1 MAQRVDASTPYEQV
15 ELNGSRLPIKDF
27 SDYVN
32 MFMRPTNN
40 ARKENGQPELERF
53 HQKNDRWEIV
63 VSQSGGQF
71 QQVNSVSLQP
81 LLGLEQFKTGL

>member
-1 MAQRVDASTPYEQV
+1 MKPGTPTLPLQV
-15 ELNGSRLPIKDF
+15 ELNGSKLPIKDF

-40 ARKENGQPELERF
+40 ARKDQGQPELERF
-53 HQKNDRWEIV
+53 SHKTDRWEVV

-71 QQVNSVSLQP
+71 QQASSPPHFECLKANS
-81 LLGLEQFKTGL
+81 G